1 MFRRLFKKRTMDD
14 LLKDID
20 MGADYVAKA
29 MTHTGY
35 LADYSI
41 ESLKDVDRLIDE
53 NSKDGKPTPDG
64 MLSKDLGTRMFSIG
78 AYVGEVLRRNIGGD
92 WWGDMNDFMV
102 KVNVELRL
110 ENGSVVWPMQ
120 KVGKRLNN
128 GPEDSLYHFG
138 MWLIKDGS

>member
-29 MTHTGY
+29 MTNTGY
-35 LADYSI
+35 LAEYSI
-41 ESLKDVDRLIDE
+41 ESLKEVDRLIDE
-53 NSKDGKPTPDG
+53 NSIDGKPTPDG
-64 MLSKDLGTRMFSIG
+64 MLSKDLGRRMFSIG

-92 WWGDMNDFMV
+92 WWVDLNDFMV